1 MIETVLLWAFG
12 AAALAGGLLMLVLH
26 HPMRVALALAATML
40 SLAAVYAILGLHVV
54 AVFQVLIYVGAV
66 MVFMIYA
73 IMLFEVRDRAAS
85 AQRWHLAVPGALGLV
100 ALGGVLL
107 AGVLRGRPVPAA
119 GGGESPFAIQAFAQ
133 VFLADYWLYF
143 ELASV
148 LLVAAVVAA
157 IAVLRAHR
165 EHEDG

>member
-1 MIETVLLWAFG
+1 MESLLLTLFAVT
-12 AAALAGGLLMLVLH
+12 ALAGAVLMLVAR

-40 SLAAVYAILGLHVV
+40 SLAALYAILGLHVV

-73 IMLFEVRDRAAS
+73 IMLFEVRDRAAGS
-85 AQRWHLAVPGALGLV
+85 PHEGRLLPAVAGLGLLGGALLT
-100 ALGGVLL
+100 VLL
-107 AGVLRGRPVPAA
+107 AGTPAPA
-119 GGGESPFAIQAFAQ
+119 GNTPGPFGVQDFAR

-148 LLVAAVVAA
+148 LLLAAVVAA
-157 IAVLRAHR
+157 VAVLRAR
-165 EHEDG
+165 QEGRND